1 MSDDFFRVLGLS
13 LMADYFNVRQLSNT
27 HKSELDFLCK
37 KTIFEHFT
45 NVFDGLGANHELYEC
60 SQDDSYLWI
69 TFKSDQDKDLV
80 DNYFTNFNHFNR
92 KNSMIVI
99 PDLYE
104 GSSSVKIEICS
115 YYLRAI
121 EAMIESDFKLNIA
134 IPFGIS
140 EDDESL
146 RQFMLYDENKMLGL
160 YKGTVIFKNSPI
172 RFVN

>member
-1 MSDDFFRVLGLS
+1 MSDEFFRVLGLS
-13 LMADYFNVRQLSNT
+13 LMADYFNVRQLSST

-45 NVFDGLGANHELYEC
+45 NVFDGLGAKHILHEC
-60 SQDDSYLWI
+60 SQDQSYLWI

-80 DNYFTNFNHFNR
+80 DDYFTNFNHFNR
-92 KNSMIVI
+92 KNSLIAL
-99 PDLYE
+99 PNLYE
-104 GSSSVKIEICS
+104 GSSNVNIEICA

-121 EAMIESDFKLNIA
+121 EAMIESDFKSKIA

-140 EDDESL
+140 EYDENV
-146 RQFMLYDENKMLGL
+146 RQFMLYDENRMLGL
-160 YKGTVIFKNSPI
+160 YKGTDIFKNSPI